1 MLLSFWINDFYYSFE
16 SRPFK
21 QISNLAI
28 KRGLGEYDIYVKNTG
43 PPAYSANVSIHH
55 VWVAFNAFLDGSHID
70 KNLFVAPSAVVI
82 IDFSNSIIYKSVVF
96 YYLSNSG
103 YFKNF
108 YFIFFQPY

>member
-1 MLLSFWINDFYYSFE
+1 MLQFAPKSPPSHSI
-16 SRPFK
+16 K
-21 QISNLAI
+21 ISNLAI
-28 KRGLGEYDIYVKNTG
+28 KRGLGEYDIYVKTLDHRHTRLMYLFITFG
-43 PPAYSANVSIHH
+43 SLLMP
-55 VWVAFNAFLDGSHID
+55 FLDGSHID

-82 IDFSNSIIYKSVVF
+82 IDFTNSIIYKSAVF